1 LRSSLAAAAR
11 RFAIL
16 LGVLAGGTGVLA
28 MLVGLAF
35 GSGVSRSLS
44 LGWYSVGSV
53 LLISGFFVG
62 NRGPTRPEGEGWGAF
77 SLRRWV
83 RWATPDEQRESLS
96 LSAVLVVLGF
106 VLIALGVLADTRYKV
121 V

>member
-1 LRSSLAAAAR
+1 VAAAAR
-11 RFAIL
+11 RFGIILASIVGGTAAIALL
-16 LGVLAGGTGVLA
+16 LGVAL
-28 MLVGLAF
+28 
-35 GSGVSRSLS
+35 GSTVSRSLS
-44 LGWYSVGSV
+44 LGWYIVGCT

-62 NRGPTRPEGEGWGAF
+62 NRGPARPEGEGWSPF

-96 LSAVLVVLGF
+96 LSAVLVVIGF
-106 VLIALGVLADTRYKV
+106 LLIALGVLADSRYKV

>member
-1 LRSSLAAAAR
+1 MAAAAR
-11 RFAIL
+11 RFGIL
-16 LGVLAGGTGVLA
+16 LGALVGGTGALA
-28 MLVGLAF
+28 LLLGLLF

-44 LGWYSVGSV
+44 VGWYIVGSL

-62 NRGPTRPEGEGWGAF
+62 NRGPARPEGEGWSTF

-83 RWATPDEQRESLS
+83 RWASPDEQRESIS

-106 VLIALGVLADTRYKV
+106 LLIALGVLADTRYKIV
-121 V
+121 

>member
-1 LRSSLAAAAR
+1 MAAAAR

-16 LGVLAGGTGVLA
+16 LGALIGGTAAIAL
-28 MLVGLAF
+28 LLGLLF
-35 GSGVSRSLS
+35 GSSVSRSLS
-44 LGWYSVGSV
+44 LGWYIVGSV

-62 NRGPTRPEGEGWGAF
+62 NRGPARPEGEGWSTF

-83 RWATPDEQRESLS
+83 RWANPDEQRESIS

-106 VLIALGVLADTRYKV
+106 VLIALGVLADTRYKIV
-121 V
+121 